1 MNRRHASFVLAN
13 AFGLQALMLVP
24 SAFAQPVQ
32 DLTIVSIGDSYA
44 SGEGNPNSFNGTTAT
59 WTSTACHKSVN
70 NGRRIASDRINALP
84 NTSTDFFDFS
94 CSGAGVNSGVLNSQL
109 SAAPETPNAVLQAQL
124 DRVALFQQQTGRS
137 IDILLVSI
145 SGNDANFGSVVL
157 DCMLPGNCA
166 TSATVLG
173 AIQRITTVVP
183 GRLDNLANQIAARL
197 QNIRF
202 VYLTEYPNPMRA
214 ENGQSCDG
222 FTDFFTAPDNLNGIA
237 MTGISGTESQFL
249 QNNFLIPLNNQLEAA
264 AGRHSARG
272 WRYVSG
278 VEQTFSRHGFCN
290 GPNQRWINTL
300 GDSFSRQ
307 GNHTGTMHPN
317 LAGHHAYADAIIR
330 RATVDFSLPLE
341 TPRILDFVEV
351 NDPFVNKRVRVE
363 ISQTAANLA
372 VQAQF
377 RVRNPIEIG
386 GVPAFTPVNMADIG
400 GGALNFFDAALPG
413 TGVMLPGQRIEYRI
427 RVTFSRNGVT
437 DSFTTG
443 SRFIEFGEA
452 SN

>member
-1 MNRRHASFVLAN
+1 MNRHTASLSARV
-13 AFGLQALMLVP
+13 FGLSALLFTV
-24 SAFAQPVQ
+24 SAFAQPAQ

-59 WTSTACHKSVN
+59 WNSTACHKSVN
-70 NGRRIASDRINALP
+70 NGRRFASDRINGLP
-84 NTSTDFFDFS
+84 NTTTDFFDFS
-94 CSGAGVNSGVLNSQL
+94 CSGAGINAGLLNSQL

-124 DRVALFQQQTGRS
+124 DRVVLFQQQTGRS

-166 TSATVLG
+166 NSATVSN

-183 GRLDNLANQIAARL
+183 GRLDNLANQIATRL
-197 QNIRF
+197 QNVRF
-202 VYLTEYPNPMRA
+202 VYLTEYPNPMRS
-214 ENGQSCDG
+214 ENGQACDG

-264 AGRHSARG
+264 AGRHAARG

-278 VEQTFSRHGFCN
+278 VEQTFARHGFCN

-300 GDSFSRQ
+300 GDSFTRQ

-317 LAGHHAYADAIIR
+317 VAGHRAYADAIIR
-330 RATVDFSLPLE
+330 RATVDFNLPLE
-341 TPRILDFVEV
+341 TPRIVDFVEI
-351 NDPFVNKRVRVE
+351 NNPFVNKRVRVE
-363 ISQTAANLA
+363 ISQTAATLQ

-377 RVRNPIEIG
+377 RFRNAIEIG
-386 GVPAFTPVNMADIG
+386 GAPAFTTVNMTDTGA
-400 GGALNFFDAALPG
+400 GALNFFDAALPG
-413 TGVMLPGQRIEYRI
+413 TEVMLPGQRIEYRI

-437 DSFTTG
+437 NNFTTG